1 MNRIKVTKLS
11 IIKSENGPIMHALK
25 NSDNEFKGFGEI
37 YFSEIFFGKVKGWKR
52 HLRMNMNLIVPEGF
66 VKFVFYDEKFN
77 YFEEY
82 DIGTENYF
90 RITVPPGLWFAF
102 KGLGKRNLV
111 MNIADIEHDPNESE
125 KKNLLDISYS
135 W

>member
-1 MNRIKVTKLS
+1 MNKIKVTKLPV
-11 IIKSENGPIMHALK
+11 IESEKGPIMHALK
-25 NSDNEFKGFGEI
+25 NSDSDFRRFGEI
-37 YFSEIFFGKVKGWKR
+37 YFSEIYFGKIKGWKR
-52 HLRMNMNLIVPEGF
+52 HLRMNMNLVVPEGF
-66 VKFVFYDEKFN
+66 VKFVFYDEKLN

-82 DIGTENYF
+82 EIGIENYS

-102 KGLGKRNLV
+102 KGLDKRNLV

-125 KKNLLDISYS
+125 KKKLLEISYN

>member
-1 MNRIKVTKLS
+1 MNRIKLTKLS
-11 IIKSENGPIMHALK
+11 IIENEKGPIMHALK
-25 NSDNEFKGFGEI
+25 NSDNEFKRFGEI
-37 YFSEIFFGKVKGWKR
+37 YFSEIYFGKIKGWKR

-66 VKFVFYDEKFN
+66 VKFVFYDEKLN

-82 DIGTENYF
+82 EIGTKNYF
-90 RITVPPGLWFAF
+90 RITAPPGIWFAF
-102 KGLGKRNLV
+102 KGLEKRNLV

-125 KKNLLDISYS
+125 KKKLLDIRYC